1 MSVWARLLDTI
12 ERHGRA
18 AMVTV
23 AAIRGSAPREPG
35 ARMIIRPDGGFTGTI
50 GGGTLEW
57 RAIAL
62 AQGTLGRQGGRKAE
76 LRNFV
81 LGPDMGQCCGGQVD
95 LLFEAFD
102 LQDRVAVAEW
112 AAREAAGRFATSGR
126 VAATGVTRTLLD
138 AGVPPGEA
146 ILHDGILTEGF
157 GDDRR
162 PLLLFGAGH
171 VGRALVLALAPLP
184 FAVTWIDPRPDAFP
198 AYVPA
203 NVTLS
208 QPADPTA
215 TLGSAAAGSF
225 VLVMSHSH
233 QLDLA
238 LVHRALADDRFPYVG
253 LIGSRSKRV
262 RFERRLAEAGVPAD
276 RIAALVCPIGI
287 AGIRSKAPALIA
299 AATAAE
305 LLIRDEAIRAAAFAE
320 GQAGAGYATS
330 GRRMSR

>member
-1 MSVWARLLDTI
+1 MPVWSRLLETI
-12 ERHGRA
+12 DRHGKA
-18 AMVTV
+18 TMVTV
-23 AAIRGSAPREPG
+23 AAIRGSAPREAG
-35 ARMIIRPDGGFTGTI
+35 ARMIVQPDGGFTGTI

-62 AQGTLGRQGGRKAE
+62 AQRALALPAGKKAE

-95 LLFEAFD
+95 LLFEVLDAN
-102 LQDRVAVAEW
+102 DRAAVAGF
-112 AAREAAGRFATSGR
+112 AACEAAGRFATAGR
-126 VAATGVTRTLLD
+126 IAV
-138 AGVPPGEA
+138 AGVERTAVDDAVLPGTA
-146 ILHDGILTEGF
+146 ALQDGVLREGF

-184 FAVTWIDPRPDAFP
+184 FAVTWVDPRPDAFP

-203 NVTLS
+203 NVALS
-208 QPADPTA
+208 RPADPTTVFAA
-215 TLGSAAAGSF
+215 TAAGSF

-238 LVHRALADDRFPYVG
+238 LVHTALADEHFAYVG
-253 LIGSRSKRV
+253 LIGSKSKRV
-262 RFERRLAEAGVPAD
+262 RFERRIAEAGVPAE
-276 RIAALVCPIGI
+276 RIAALVCPIGVV
-287 AGIRSKAPALIA
+287 GIRSKAPALIA

-305 LLIRDEAIRAAAFAE
+305 LLIRDEALR
-320 GQAGAGYATS
+320 AGAWPASERQESPMKRGAR
-330 GRRMSR
+330 G